1 MIRKLAGGSRPAVAH
16 PLCAMRIRTMSR
28 DIYFQDWGTYKNLQ
42 EIPSGFKPRPIGKR
56 SDIINSIKGV
66 CKNAKFEDPAWGTLN
81 NENCNIEFNMGENET
96 LTSFA
101 VHIRGSS
108 QADTLILKLINHIKI
123 RGSDGNVIYGSP
135 DFDLIR

>member
-1 MIRKLAGGSRPAVAH
+1 
-16 PLCAMRIRTMSR
+16 MSR

-66 CKNAKFEDPAWGTLN
+66 CKNAKFEDPAWGTLSD
-81 NENCNIEFNMGENET
+81 ENYSIEFNMGENET

-108 QADTLILKLINHIKI
+108 QADILMSKLINHIKI

-135 DFDLIR
+135 EFDLIHKE